1 MFASGGDTWS
11 QTLILCDSALAGMPA
26 GTACDYSN
34 ANDVF
39 ANYGGGTSFVA
50 PAFAGIMALIN
61 QKSGDRQGQANYVLY
76 PLAGEQYVS
85 YGSSTQP
92 SLANCAAYLG
102 PQAVSGCYFHDVS
115 ATPNAGASP
124 STPFITGT
132 TSVPCT
138 GTATSAGT
146 FTDSSTGSNNENCYG
161 YQITVTA
168 NGGSLT
174 TTSDYYGV
182 LSTADNATSPAF
194 AAGPGYDLATGLGSP
209 NVYSLVNAP
218 QWSGGGLA
226 TYVTIALSQPIIAP
240 GQSVTLLATVV
251 DQGRQPVLGGT
262 VTFYSGNTVLGSVTN
277 QCSLRGLFGLEVS
290 GSTLGGDGS
299 YQNIF
304 ASYAGGAQRCRQRT
318 ATYYG
323 SQSSPATVVVSQGQA
338 GKLPPSLGPAVPG
351 GLKSLRKNWRFGN

>member
-11 QTLILCDSALAGMPA
+11 QTLIICDSALAGMLA

-102 PQAVSGCYFHDVS
+102 PQAVSGCYFHDIS
-115 ATPNAGASP
+115 ATPNTGASP

-138 GTATSAGT
+138 GTASSAGT
-146 FTDSSTGSNNENCYG
+146 FTDGSTDPASNNENCYG

-174 TTSDYYGV
+174 TTPDYYGV
-182 LSTADNATSPAF
+182 LSTADNGTSPAF

-226 TYVTIALSQPIIAP
+226 TYVTLALSQPIIAA
-240 GQSVTLLATVV
+240 GQSVTLLATVE
-251 DQGRQPVLGGT
+251 DQGRLPVLGGT

-277 QCSLRGLFGLEVS
+277 QCSLRGLFGLQVS
-290 GSTLGGDGS
+290 GSTLGGDGT
-299 YQNIF
+299 YQNIL
-304 ASYAGGAQRCRQRT
+304 ASYAGGSQKCRQRT

-323 SQSSPATVVVSQGQA
+323 SQSSPATVVVSLEQA
-338 GKLPPSLGPAVPG
+338 GKLPPRPVVPV
-351 GLKSLRKNWRFGN
+351 GLKPAR

>member
-1 MFASGGDTWS
+1 
-11 QTLILCDSALAGMPA
+11 MPA
-26 GTACDYSN
+26 GTACDYTH

-76 PLAGEQYVS
+76 PLAGEQYVR

-102 PQAVSGCYFHDVS
+102 PQGISGCYFHDIS
-115 ATPNAGASP
+115 ATPNTGASP

-146 FTDSSTGSNNENCYG
+146 FTDGSTDPAANNENCYG
-161 YQITVTA
+161 YQITVSA
-168 NGGSLT
+168 NSGSLT
-174 TTSDYYGV
+174 TTPDYYGV
-182 LSTADNATSPAF
+182 LSSADNATAAAF
-194 AAGPGYDLATGLGSP
+194 VAGPGYDLATGLGSP

-226 TYVTIALSQPIIAP
+226 TNVTLALNQTTIGA
-240 GQSVTLLATVV
+240 GQSVTLLATVA
-251 DQGRQPVLGGT
+251 DQGRLPVLGGT
-262 VTFYSGNTVLGSVTN
+262 VTFYSGNTVLGSVSS
-277 QCSLRGLFGLEVS
+277 QCSLRGLFGLQVS
-290 GSTLGGDGS
+290 GATLGGNGS
-299 YQNIF
+299 YQNIL
-304 ASYAGGAQRCRQRT
+304 ASYAGGSQRCRART
-318 ATYYG
+318 STYYG
-323 SQSSPATVVVSQGQA
+323 SQSAPATVVVSQGH
-338 GKLPPSLGPAVPG
+338 LSPTLRPA
-351 GLKSLRKNWRFGN
+351 LKPAR